1 MCGASPIVSQRRIV
15 PYLVLFGG
23 VIIVSSAPV
32 FIRFAQHEGMPPL
45 VIAAGRLTIA
55 ALVLTP
61 IAVWRVG
68 DELRTVATRD
78 RMLGI
83 VAGLFLALHFATWI
97 TSLEYTSV
105 ASSSVLVTT
114 NPLWVGLASFFWFGE
129 RLGWKTIVAL
139 VLTLLGSVVI
149 TLSDNQSSPFP
160 NPLFGNILALF
171 GALSVS
177 GYFLVG
183 RSIRR
188 RVSILAYIWLAYS
201 SAAVLLV
208 LVALLAGQPLFGHP
222 LIAYAAVGAMALGP
236 QLLGHTAFNWALRYL
251 SATFITIAI
260 LGEPVISA
268 ILARLIFNEHFTSVT
283 IATITLPLQLIG
295 FVIILF
301 GIALAA
307 FDEPAPPPHPNP

>member
-1 MCGASPIVSQRRIV
+1 MSQRGAF
-15 PYLVLFGG
+15 PYLVLCAG
-23 VIIVSSAPV
+23 VIIVSVAPIL
-32 FIRFAQHEGMPPL
+32 IRLAQHEAMPPL
-45 VIAAGRLTIA
+45 VIAAGRLSIA
-55 ALVLTP
+55 ALILTP
-61 IAVWRVG
+61 IAALRAG
-68 DELRTVATRD
+68 HELRRLTARD
-78 RMLGI
+78 HMLGV

-105 ASSSVLVTT
+105 ASSAVLVTT

-129 RLGWKTIVAL
+129 RLGWKTIAAL
-139 VLTLLGSVVI
+139 VLTLLGSVLI

-160 NPLFGNILALF
+160 NPLFGNMLALL

-183 RSIRR
+183 RSMRR

-201 SAAVLLV
+201 SAAVLL
-208 LVALLAGQPLFGHP
+208 LLFALLAGQPLFGHP
-222 LIAYAAVGAMALGP
+222 LVAYALVGAMALGP

-268 ILARLIFNEHFTSVT
+268 ILARLLFDEQFTSVT
-283 IATITLPLQLIG
+283 VAAVTFPLQLIG
-295 FVIILF
+295 FVSILI

-307 FDEPAPPPHPNP
+307 LDERAPPPSS